1 MALIV
6 AVPEPDD
13 EMATEKAPVELF
25 AGIVTV
31 LGTVASAGL
40 LLARLTAA
48 PPLGVNPEKNN
59 VADVWVVPVCTVDG
73 LREIDSSV
81 VPELSGGGVT
91 VIEAVRVSPL

>member
-1 MALIV
+1 
-6 AVPEPDD
+6 
-13 EMATEKAPVELF
+13 MATGKAPVELF

-40 LLARLTAA
+40 LLVRLTVA
-48 PPLGVNPEKNN
+48 PPLGVSPEKNK

-81 VPELSGGGVT
+81 VPELSGGGVNVT
-91 VIEAVRVSPL
+91 VAVRVTSL